1 MMRKIRWYSAIMVL
15 VLSAVLVLSNAQQTQ
30 ANPSRTKQQRQA
42 PPVDC
47 NLEVFKPI
55 RLDHTIRADGAM
67 YCRGA
72 LGQELTVQLQQLIG
86 EQWVTLDKQTQINA
100 TSLEAFA
107 PCSTREQAFYRTYV
121 TGRYKTAS
129 GWHFFPGHAEA
140 ETLLS
145 CT

>member
-1 MMRKIRWYSAIMVL
+1 MMWKVRRHSAMMAL
-15 VLSAVLVLSNAQQTQ
+15 VLSAALVLSGAQQTQ
-30 ANPSRTKQQRQA
+30 AKTSGTKQQRQA

-72 LGQELTVQLQQLIG
+72 LGQELTVRLQQLIG
-86 EQWVTLDKQTQINA
+86 GQWVTLDKQTQINA
-100 TSLEAFA
+100 TDLEAFA
-107 PCSTREQAFYRTYV
+107 PCSTREQASYRTYV

-140 ETLLS
+140 QTPLS